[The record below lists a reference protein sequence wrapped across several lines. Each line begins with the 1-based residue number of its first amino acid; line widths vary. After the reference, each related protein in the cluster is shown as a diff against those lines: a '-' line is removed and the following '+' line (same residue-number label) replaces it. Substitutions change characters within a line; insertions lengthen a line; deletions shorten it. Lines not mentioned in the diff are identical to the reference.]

1 VDVIIS
7 NHSHYPRVGDQKDQL
22 KLRKA
27 YHQYDHKKVDLE
39 KLKRVEEETIRDI
52 IKEQERAKLDIV
64 TDGLI
69 RWNDPVSY
77 FMKRLEGVEI
87 GGLLR
92 FFDTNFYFRQPQIIG
107 KLSRKEPCFKKD
119 LLFLRA
125 ETDADIKLVL
135 TGPYT
140 LALLSNIATPHYQ
153 SVEEVSH
160 ALTDLLVEEFE
171 SIKHMGIPYIQI
183 EEPGYLLSP
192 PNWKW
197 ASSLLKK
204 LSLHKGN
211 SKLILATYF
220 GDAAPYYSSLQDL
233 PVDILGLDVTY
244 SSSSSGLLEQIRRG
258 GSKKG
263 IQLGLLDGRN
273 TKLESPDEILNVLH
287 SLEKTLERMILTTSC
302 GLEYLSRDRASDK
315 LKLLQEV
322 KYAHQHK
329 KNIKTSKTKKG

>member
-1 VDVIIS
+1 MDVVIS
-7 NHSHYPRVGDQKDQL
+7 NHSHYPRVGDQKGQL

-27 YHQYDHKKVDLE
+27 YHQYDHKKIDLE
-39 KLKRVEEETIRDI
+39 KLKRVEEETIRDV
-52 IKEQERAKLDIV
+52 IKEQETARLDIV

-92 FFDTNFYFRQPQIIG
+92 FFDTNFYFRQPQIVG
-107 KLSRKEPCFKKD
+107 KLSLKEPCFKKD

-140 LALLSNIATPHYQ
+140 LALLSNSATPHYR
-153 SVEEVSH
+153 SKEEVAE

-171 SIKHMGIPYIQI
+171 AIKHMGIPYIQI

-192 PNWKW
+192 PNWHW
-197 ASSLLKK
+197 ASSLLRK
-204 LSLHKGN
+204 LSAHQGN

-220 GDAAPYYSSLQDL
+220 GDAAPYYSELENL
-233 PVDILGLDVTY
+233 PVDILGFDATY
-244 SSSSSGLLEQIRRG
+244 SPGLLDCLRKEG
-258 GSKKG
+258 GRKE

-273 TKLESPDEILNVLH
+273 TKLENPDEVVEVLH
-287 SLEKTLERMILTTSC
+287 SLEKTWGRLILTTSC

-315 LKLLQEV
+315 LNLLQEI
-322 KYAHQHK
+322 KYARQG
-329 KNIKTSKTKKG
+329 KNQTSKTKKG

>member
-1 VDVIIS
+1 MDVIIS

-27 YHQYDHKKVDLE
+27 YHQYDHKKIDHK

-52 IKEQERAKLDIV
+52 IKEQERAELDIV

-107 KLSRKEPCFKKD
+107 KLSLKEPCFKKD

-140 LALLSNIATPHYQ
+140 LALLSNIATPHYK
-153 SVEEVSH
+153 SVEEVSE
-160 ALTDLLVEEFE
+160 ALTELLVEEFE
-171 SIKHMGIPYIQI
+171 AIKHIGIPYIQI

-197 ASSLLKK
+197 ASSLLRK
-204 LSLHKGN
+204 LSLHQGN

-220 GDAAPYYSSLQDL
+220 GDAAPYYSELQNL

-244 SSSSSGLLEQIRRG
+244 SDGLLEQIRRG
-258 GSKKG
+258 GGKKG

-273 TKLESPDEILNVLH
+273 TKLESPDEVSSILH
-287 SLEKTLERMILTTSC
+287 SLEKTLERLILTTSC

-315 LKLLQEV
+315 LNLLQEI
-322 KYAHQHK
+322 KYAYQSK
-329 KNIKTSKTKKG
+329 KNIKTSKIKKG